1 LINSTKQISPKVLK
15 ALKGNAGA
23 AGVAGKEGVPG
34 KAGAPGKEGVPGK
47 EGPQGPS
54 DVYEVELNK
63 ESAETAAGPAG
74 S

>member
-63 ESAETAAGPAG
+63 ESAENAAGPAG